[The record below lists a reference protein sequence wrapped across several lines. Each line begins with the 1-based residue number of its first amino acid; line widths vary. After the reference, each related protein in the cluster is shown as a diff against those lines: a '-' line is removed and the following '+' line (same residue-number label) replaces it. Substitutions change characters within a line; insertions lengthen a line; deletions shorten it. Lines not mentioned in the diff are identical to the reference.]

1 MMHKLAFVTYLV
13 ASLLKKQKN
22 DQNYGL
28 CTLKEIVIRLP
39 VLTVC
44 TFRTF
49 LLFPNSRAT

>member
-1 MMHKLAFVTYLV
+1 MHKLAFVTYLV
-13 ASLLKKQKN
+13 ASLLKKKKN

-28 CTLKEIVIRLP
+28 CTLKEIVIPLP